1 MLLAG
6 FSGKQ
11 PLRFWDLHSGS
22 WFESLFIGVNTCERL
37 GKHNWAEGESGLR
50 CSCNQSVILQAA
62 LELAW
67 VFSHVLS
74 ADQGYQPL
82 NLYMDQ
88 LLDAS
93 CSWKGRRCWERQLPS
108 QCGKPTPGYLPGE
121 SYGLRSLVGYSA
133 CGPKRVG
140 HDLATKQQWTSDLL
154 HILLRFLI
162 KIYSAN

>member
-1 MLLAG
+1 M
-6 FSGKQ
+6 
-11 PLRFWDLHSGS
+11 
-22 WFESLFIGVNTCERL
+22 FIGVNTCERL

-74 ADQGYQPL
+74 ADHGYQPL

-121 SYGLRSLVGYSA
+121 SYGPRSLVGYSA

-140 HDLATKQQWTSDLL
+140 HDIVTKQQRTSDLL